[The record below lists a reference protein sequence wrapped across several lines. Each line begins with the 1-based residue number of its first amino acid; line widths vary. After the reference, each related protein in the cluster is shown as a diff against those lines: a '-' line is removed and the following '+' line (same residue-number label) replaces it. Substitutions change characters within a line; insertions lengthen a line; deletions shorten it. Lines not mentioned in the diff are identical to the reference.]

1 MDYPT
6 KSISRSEL
14 RKLAPIFR
22 SLFDIK
28 NTGPFPVLTALEL
41 LPDVF
46 EGCNHEIVE
55 DEALPAKT
63 MAECSRND
71 NLDGYTIKIKK
82 SVYDGAYKHNNGACL
97 GFICHELCHIFLFKI
112 GFTPIHARSF
122 DDNKLIP
129 CHSVEWQAKALA
141 GEVMIPYDESKG
153 MLDFEIIS
161 KYHVSKGFAKY
172 RLRLK

>member
-1 MDYPT
+1 MDYST
-6 KSISRSEL
+6 HSISRKKL
-14 RKLAPIFR
+14 RQLAPIFR
-22 SLFDIK
+22 SQCK
-28 NTGPFPVLTALEL
+28 EKTTGAFPVLHVLEK
-41 LPDVF
+41 LPEIF
-46 EGCNHEIVE
+46 NGCNYEIVE
-55 DEALPAKT
+55 DEELPANT

-71 NLDGYTIKIKK
+71 NPDGYTIKIKK
-82 SVYDGAYKHNNGACL
+82 SVYNGAYEHNNGACL
-97 GFICHELCHIFLFKI
+97 GFICHELCHIFLFNI

-122 DDNKLIP
+122 DDNELIP
-129 CHSVEWQAKALA
+129 CRSVEWQAKALA